1 MYLQQSP
8 RWRAKL
14 KMVSHRYNSCVLK
27 LSTIG
32 VSLMQMHL
40 QRALDLFL
48 VSAAIIWPTF
58 STERGSYGGNGMSGS

>member
-8 RWRAKL
+8 RWRAQL
-14 KMVSHRYNSCVLK
+14 KMVSRRYNSFAQK

-40 QRALDLFL
+40 QRAVDLFL
-48 VSAAIIWPTF
+48 VSAAIILPSF